1 MSRQFAA
8 SANRHFEFQKRGQLL
23 IGTHNETLFAAAMRV
38 SNPDYSAHWNPTL
51 RCGMIAHQIADPRK

>member
-23 IGTHNETLFAAAMRV
+23 TRTHNETLSVAAMRV
-38 SNPDYSAHWNPTL
+38 HNPDCSPA
-51 RCGMIAHQIADPRK
+51 RIES